1 MGGNFTSW
9 ELCCSWQITSK
20 QQSKLEFIRQIEVR
34 SSLLLVDRPPVLPAG
49 AHWFGWLARGGGKLK
64 EGGQALSLSLSP
76 MSGARPGSVTL
87 LRLPPSGGSF
97 PPSLPPSLP
106 PVRPRFPRQPEP
118 VESSI
123 RFGEEEVTVMAMKM
137 VSRPF

>member
-64 EGGQALSLSLSP
+64 EGGQALSLSLSHERSP
-76 MSGARPGSVTL
+76 TWFSHTAAAASFRRL
-87 LRLPPSGGSF
+87 L
-97 PPSLPPSLP
+97 PSLPPSLP